1 MLKYL
6 STPEGFLR
14 YCLDVVATELEPGEA
29 GEGLDGLEGEGS
41 DLVAG
46 EAEGVDGG
54 GEAVRRHLADVVR
67 VEVEAEQPL
76 EGAEEVVRE
85 GGQLVLAQEQRGQR
99 AAEVQIVAVR
109 QVHYLVPET
118 RHSLQQQAFISLCSD
133 QKLPSQA
140 SSIIAAMDGNK
151 YKVMSLKL
159 PLKV

>member
-67 VEVEAEQPL
+67 VEV
-76 EGAEEVVRE
+76 
-85 GGQLVLAQEQRGQR
+85 
-99 AAEVQIVAVR
+99 
-109 QVHYLVPET
+109 
-118 RHSLQQQAFISLCSD
+118 
-133 QKLPSQA
+133 
-140 SSIIAAMDGNK
+140 
-151 YKVMSLKL
+151 
-159 PLKV
+159 